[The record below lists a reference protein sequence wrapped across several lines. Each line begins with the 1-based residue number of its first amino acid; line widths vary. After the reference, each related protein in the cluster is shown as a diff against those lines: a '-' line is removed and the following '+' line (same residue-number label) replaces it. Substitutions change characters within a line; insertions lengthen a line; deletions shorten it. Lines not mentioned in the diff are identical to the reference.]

1 MIKKK
6 VIVLDATAFYAG
18 IPLSSFSHPSIQY
31 YTTSSV
37 LNEVRHIKQSIDA
50 MDLLVNTGKLIVAD
64 PKQEY
69 IEEVRAYAEKI
80 GEYDLSDADISIIAL
95 ALMLQQSYEVTIA
108 SDDYGI
114 ANVAM
119 VMGLSISYT
128 TSRGIRYPGKWV
140 RYCKV
145 CRITYNDASKVCR
158 VCGNKLRSRLV
169 SSWREKEE
177 QKKREEGREGERKE
191 GRINES

>member
-31 YTTSSV
+31 YTTSFV
-37 LNEVRHIKQSIDA
+37 LDEVRHIKQSIDA
-50 MDLLVNTGKLIVAD
+50 INLLVNTGKLIVAD

-69 IEEVRAYAEKI
+69 MEEARAYAEKV

-95 ALMLQQSYEVTIA
+95 ALMLQPSYEVTIA

-114 ANVAM
+114 VNVAM
-119 VMGLSISYT
+119 VIGLSISYI
-128 TSRGIRYPGKWV
+128 TSRGIRYSGKWV

-158 VCGNKLRSRLV
+158 VCGNRLRSRLV
-169 SSWREKEE
+169 SSWRKEEE
-177 QKKREEGREGERKE
+177 QKKMEGGREG
-191 GRINES
+191 GRENK